1 MFASRGSWCSCFTAS
16 LIDDDDSG
24 GDLDLDAFSFAQFVQ
39 NQAFVQG
46 NRRSRVGS
54 DMLDADSR
62 GPIRVRV
69 QECDNHTFVQ

>member
-1 MFASRGSWCSCFTAS
+1 MFRSAS

-69 QECDNHTFVQ
+69 KSVITILSYSDCS